1 MWFLYAIL
9 SALFAAITS
18 IFAKIG
24 ISGINSNLATAIRT
38 IVVLILA
45 WAIVFIT
52 GSHREIKNISSRSM
66 LFLILSGL
74 ATGLSW
80 LFYYKAIQM
89 GNVTS
94 VVAIDKLSIIIT
106 IVLAFFILNEQLTI
120 KSVVG
125 GILIASGTLFM
136 VL

>member
-1 MWFLYAIL
+1 MWFFYAIL

-24 ISGINSNLATAIRT
+24 ISGISSNLATAIRT

-89 GNVTS
+89 GNVIS

-106 IVLAFFILNEQLTI
+106 IVLAFFILNEQITF
-120 KSVVG
+120 KSVIG

>member
-1 MWFLYAIL
+1 MWIVYAIM
-9 SALFAAITS
+9 SAVFAAITS

-24 ISGINSNLATAIRT
+24 INGINSNLATAIRT

-45 WAIVFIT
+45 WGIVFTT
-52 GSHREIKNISSRSM
+52 GTHKDIKNISNKSM

-89 GNVTS
+89 GQVTS

-106 IVLAFFILNEQLTI
+106 IVLAFFILNEQITV
-120 KSVVG
+120 KSVFG
-125 GILIASGTLFM
+125 GILIAAGTLIM

>member
-1 MWFLYAIL
+1 MWFFYAIL

-24 ISGINSNLATAIRT
+24 ISGISSNLATAIRT

-106 IVLAFFILNEQLTI
+106 IVLAFFILNEQLTF
-120 KSVVG
+120 KSVIG

>member
-1 MWFLYAIL
+1 MWFFYAIL

-24 ISGINSNLATAIRT
+24 ISGISSNLATAIRT

-52 GSHREIKNISSRSM
+52 GSHREIKNISNKSM

-106 IVLAFFILNEQLTI
+106 IVLAFFILNEQLTF
-120 KSVVG
+120 KSVIG

>member
-1 MWFLYAIL
+1 MWFFYAIL

-24 ISGINSNLATAIRT
+24 ISGISSNLATAIRT

-106 IVLAFFILNEQLTI
+106 IVLAFFILNEQITF
-120 KSVVG
+120 KSVIG

-136 VL
+136 VI

>member
-1 MWFLYAIL
+1 MWIVYAIM
-9 SALFAAITS
+9 SAVFAAITS

-24 ISGINSNLATAIRT
+24 INGINSNLATAIRT

-45 WAIVFIT
+45 WGIVFTT
-52 GSHREIKNISSRSM
+52 GTHKDIKNISNKSM

-89 GNVTS
+89 GQVTS

-106 IVLAFFILNEQLTI
+106 IVLAFFILNEQITV
-120 KSVVG
+120 KSIFG
-125 GILIASGTLFM
+125 GILIAAGTLIM

>member
-1 MWFLYAIL
+1 MWFFYAIL

-24 ISGINSNLATAIRT
+24 ISGISSNLATAIRT

-106 IVLAFFILNEQLTI
+106 IVLAFFILNEQITF
-120 KSVVG
+120 KSVIG

>member
-1 MWFLYAIL
+1 MWIFYAIL

-24 ISGINSNLATAIRT
+24 ISGVNSNLATAIRT

-52 GSHREIKNISSRSM
+52 GSHREIKNISSKSM

-106 IVLAFFILNEQLTI
+106 IVLAFFILNEQLTF
-120 KSVVG
+120 KSVIG

>member
-1 MWFLYAIL
+1 MWFFYAIL

-24 ISGINSNLATAIRT
+24 ISGISSNLATAIRT

-80 LFYYKAIQM
+80 LFYYKAIQI

-106 IVLAFFILNEQLTI
+106 IVLAFFILNEQITF
-120 KSVVG
+120 KSVIG